1 MALILI
7 KKIFQLFLIMFAGF
21 VIVKAK
27 VIKSDDSMVL
37 SRLTLYLVMPCMIL
51 NAFQVDLTDEIK
63 IGLFTAVA
71 VAIVI
76 HIVLVIIGWFCRKY
90 LNMDVVEVASIVYSN
105 AGNLVIPFVGALL
118 GDEWVIY
125 SCAFLSVQLTFMWTH
140 GIKMFASD
148 SGLNLKKIILNP
160 NMIVIFTGLTLL
172 LLNIKLPVLLG
183 GVVAD
188 IGGMIGPVTMLVAG
202 MLTANMDFKKML
214 SNKRIYLVILFRML
228 ICPSIMLALIK
239 LSGVAHM
246 IPNGYNVLLVT
257 FIATMTPAAT
267 SIMQFAQIHNKG
279 AEYASAINIM
289 TTLCC
294 IITMPMLAAVY
305 QLIG

>member
-1 MALILI
+1 MSLILI
-7 KKIFQLFLIMFAGF
+7 KKIAQLFLIMLFGF
-21 VIVKAK
+21 VIVKSK
-27 VIKSDDSMVL
+27 VLKSDDSMVL

-76 HIVLVIIGWFCRKY
+76 HIILVIIGWACTEF
-90 LNMDVVEVASIVYSN
+90 LHMQVVEVASIVYSN
-105 AGNLVIPFVGALL
+105 AGNLVIPFVGAIL
-118 GDEWVIY
+118 GNEWVIY
-125 SCAFLSVQLTFMWTH
+125 SCAFLSVQLIFMWTH

-172 LLNIKLPVLLG
+172 LLNIKLPVLIA
-183 GVVAD
+183 GVISDV
-188 IGGMIGPVTMLVAG
+188 GGMIGPVTMLVAG

-305 QLIG
+305 QMLG

>member
-202 MLTANMDFKKML
+202 MLTANMDLKKML

>member
-7 KKIFQLFLIMFAGF
+7 KKIFQLFLIMLAGF
-21 VIVKAK
+21 VIVKTK
-27 VIKSDDSMVL
+27 VLKSDDSMVL

-51 NAFQVDLTDEIK
+51 NAFQVDLTDDIK
-63 IGLFTAVA
+63 IGLFTAVI

-76 HIVLVIIGWFCRKY
+76 HILLVIVGKLCQKF
-90 LNMDVVEVASIVYSN
+90 LHTDAVETASIVYSN
-105 AGNLVIPFVGALL
+105 AGNLVIPFVAAIL

-140 GIKMFASD
+140 GIRMFASD
-148 SGLNLKKIILNP
+148 TGLNLKKIILNP

-172 LLNIKLPVLLG
+172 LLNVKLPALLG
-183 GVVAD
+183 TVVSD
-188 IGGMIGPVTMLVAG
+188 IGAMIGPVTMLVAG

-214 SNKRIYLVILFRML
+214 SNKRIYLVVTFRML
-228 ICPSIMLALIK
+228 ICPAIMLTLIK
-239 LSGVAHM
+239 LSGVANM
-246 IPNGYNVLLVT
+246 IPGGYSVLLVT

-279 AEYASAINIM
+279 AEYASAINIV

-294 IITMPMLAAVY
+294 IVTMPLLAAVY
-305 QLIG
+305 QFIG